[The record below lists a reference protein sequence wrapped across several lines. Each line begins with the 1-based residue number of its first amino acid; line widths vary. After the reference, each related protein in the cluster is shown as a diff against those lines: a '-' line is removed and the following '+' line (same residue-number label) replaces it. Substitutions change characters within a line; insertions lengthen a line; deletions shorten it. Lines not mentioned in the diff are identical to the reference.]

1 MKVLAEELKT
11 ITYLGEK
18 TENDITFT
26 VPIEK
31 EVTIIDKNVNVTE
44 NITKIYLLYYTLLM
58 AQYLGQIHC
67 QILSIIFLKKFIK
80 LNLNLDMM
88 IKRVIHVELNISIAT
103 VFLNTWIYYNTNFD
117 EKLKE

>member
-18 TENDITFT
+18 TETDITFT

-31 EVTIIDKNVNVTE
+31 EVTIIDKNGE
-44 NITKIYLLYYTLLM
+44 NITKIYLLYYNLLM
-58 AQYLGQIHC
+58 AQDLGQIHC

-80 LNLNLDMM
+80 LNLNLDKM

-103 VFLNTWIYYNTNFD
+103 VFLNT
-117 EKLKE
+117 

>member
-18 TENDITFT
+18 TETDITFT

-31 EVTIIDKNVNVTE
+31 EVTIIDKNGE
-44 NITKIYLLYYTLLM
+44 NITKIYLLYYNLLM
-58 AQYLGQIHC
+58 AQDLGQIHY

-80 LNLNLDMM
+80 LNLNLDKM

-103 VFLNTWIYYNTNFD
+103 VFLNT
-117 EKLKE
+117 

>member
-18 TENDITFT
+18 TETDITFT

-31 EVTIIDKNVNVTE
+31 EVTIIDKNGE
-44 NITKIYLLYYTLLM
+44 NITKIYLLYYNLLM
-58 AQYLGQIHC
+58 AQDLGQIHY

-103 VFLNTWIYYNTNFD
+103 VFFNT
-117 EKLKE
+117 

>member
-31 EVTIIDKNVNVTE
+31 EVTIIDKNGE
-44 NITKIYLLYYTLLM
+44 NITKIYLLYYQFIDGARFRANSLSNFVNNLSEE
-58 AQYLGQIHC
+58 IH
-67 QILSIIFLKKFIK
+67 
-80 LNLNLDMM
+80 
-88 IKRVIHVELNISIAT
+88 
-103 VFLNTWIYYNTNFD
+103 
-117 EKLKE
+117 